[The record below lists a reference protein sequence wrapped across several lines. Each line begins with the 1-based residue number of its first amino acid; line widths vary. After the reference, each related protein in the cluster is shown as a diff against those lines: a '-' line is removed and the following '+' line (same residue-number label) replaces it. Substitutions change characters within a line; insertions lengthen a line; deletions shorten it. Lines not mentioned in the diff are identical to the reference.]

1 MFIYYTAFLILNVS
15 EHKTKL
21 NMIYQNANLKTV
33 EIDNVSIGLREFGKG
48 KEVFF
53 IHGFPTHGYTWR
65 KIIPKLTKN
74 YKCNVIDLPGLG
86 DSKWSSDTKFDSKSQ
101 ALYIIRLIEKMEISK
116 CSLIAHNSGA
126 TIARVIAIEKPNL
139 IEKLILI
146 NTEIPNHRPPW
157 IPFYQRV
164 GLLPLVPNLIRKALS
179 QNWFIKS
186 SMGFKE
192 AYTDISMLNN
202 PNNLAPYI
210 KPIISS
216 KKRTIGAFKY
226 LKGIDWRIVDSFK
239 ESHKKI
245 KAKTLFIWGEN
256 DKTFPIKYAKEMI
269 KQFNEHCKLIKIS
282 GASLLPHE
290 EKSEEV
296 GNLIFEYLEE

>member
-1 MFIYYTAFLILNVS
+1 MN
-15 EHKTKL
+15 
-21 NMIYQNANLKTV
+21 YQSTNLKSV
-33 EIDNVSIGLREFGKG
+33 EIDTISIGLREFGQG
-48 KEVFF
+48 KEVFL

-65 KIIPKLTKN
+65 KIIPK
-74 YKCNVIDLPGLG
+74 YKRNVIDLPGLG

-101 ALYIIRLIEKMEISK
+101 ALYIMRLIEKMKISK

-126 TIARVIAIEKPNL
+126 TIARIIAIEKPNL
-139 IEKLILI
+139 VERLILI

-157 IPFYQRV
+157 IPFYQKV

-179 QNWFIKS
+179 QNWFIRS

-202 PNNLAPYI
+202 PDNLAPYI
-210 KPIISS
+210 MPIISS

-226 LKGIDWRIVDSFK
+226 LKGIDWKVVDSFR

-245 KAKTLFIWGEN
+245 MAKTLLIWGEN
-256 DKTFPIKYAKEMI
+256 DKTLPIKYAEKMTN
-269 KQFNEHCKLIKIS
+269 QFNKDCKLIKVH

-290 EKSEEV
+290 EKSKEV
-296 GNLIFEYLEE
+296 GNLIIEFLQE

>member
-1 MFIYYTAFLILNVS
+1 MN
-15 EHKTKL
+15 
-21 NMIYQNANLKTV
+21 YQNANFKTV
-33 EIDNVSIGLREFGKG
+33 EIDTISIGLREFGKG

-65 KIIPKLTKN
+65 KIIPKLSKK

-101 ALYIIRLIEKMEISK
+101 ALYIIKLIEEMGISK

-164 GLLPLVPNLIRKALS
+164 GLLPLVPNLIRKALN

-192 AYTDISMLNN
+192 AYSDKSMLNN
-202 PNNLAPYI
+202 PDNLAPYI

-216 KKRTIGAFKY
+216 KKRTIGAFNY
-226 LKGIDWRIVDSFK
+226 LKGIDWKVVDSFK

-256 DKTFPIKYAKEMI
+256 DKTFPVKHAEKMI
-269 KQFNEHCKLIKIS
+269 NQFNKNCKLIKVR

-296 GNLIFEYLEE
+296 GDLIIKFLEE

>member
-1 MFIYYTAFLILNVS
+1 
-15 EHKTKL
+15 
-21 NMIYQNANLKTV
+21 
-33 EIDNVSIGLREFGKG
+33 
-48 KEVFF
+48 
-53 IHGFPTHGYTWR
+53 
-65 KIIPKLTKN
+65 
-74 YKCNVIDLPGLG
+74 
-86 DSKWSSDTKFDSKSQ
+86 
-101 ALYIIRLIEKMEISK
+101 
-116 CSLIAHNSGA
+116 
-126 TIARVIAIEKPNL
+126 
-139 IEKLILI
+139 
-146 NTEIPNHRPPW
+146 
-157 IPFYQRV
+157 
-164 GLLPLVPNLIRKALS
+164 
-179 QNWFIKS
+179 
-186 SMGFKE
+186 
-192 AYTDISMLNN
+192 MLNN